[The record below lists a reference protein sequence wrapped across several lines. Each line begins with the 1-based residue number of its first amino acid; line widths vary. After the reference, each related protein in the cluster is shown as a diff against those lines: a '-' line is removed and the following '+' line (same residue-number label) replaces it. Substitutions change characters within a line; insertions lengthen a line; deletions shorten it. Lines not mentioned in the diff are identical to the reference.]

1 MLQAEFL
8 DAVKFV
14 QVLVAALISTS
25 NVFKVPT
32 IISSLSSLLL
42 MNRGGVSLCEI

>member
-14 QVLVAALISTS
+14 PLLDAALISTS
-25 NVFKVPT
+25 KAFKVPT
-32 IISSLSSLLL
+32 ITSSLSSLLL
-42 MNRGGVSLCEI
+42 MNRGCVSLCEI